1 MLFINKGLTNGEVI
15 TLKLSNGEELIGKLV
30 EETDPTFKISRP
42 MVLTMD
48 PAGNIGMSPYLFT
61 IDPNS
66 AVSIYKSAVAA
77 SIGTDKQIADA
88 YLSKTSGIALA

>member
-1 MLFINKGLTNGEVI
+1 MLFINKGLTNGEVV
-15 TLKLSNGEELIGKLV
+15 TLKLTSGEELIGKLV
-30 EETDPTFKISRP
+30 EEVDASFKISRP

-66 AVSIYKSAVAA
+66 DVSIYKCAIAA

-88 YLSKTSGIALA
+88 YLTKTSGIALA